1 VFLSVHGEV
10 SIKPPTPKLHHLNFF
25 SDILVVSYVLACAE
39 PAESDSNG
47 AYRTC
52 AAMHCMRRQDQA
64 RRLTNK
70 SLAAFREMIT
80 NYQYINEEETPIED
94 CTIGKETQ
102 PDTEKEAQ
110 SPHDPL
116 RCKISRESS
125 SGKSPKKT
133 RKTDK
138 KKQKNRKQTPQTSP
152 SQVILRKEHPSGNSR
167 KPSPN
172 PVTCSQR

>member
-1 VFLSVHGEV
+1 MPAFSDYAHFSFLTIFYVFLSVHGEV

-39 PAESDSNG
+39 PTESDSNG

-70 SLAAFREMIT
+70 SLAAVREMIT
-80 NYQYINEEETPIED
+80 NYQYINEEEIPIED

-102 PDTEKEAQ
+102 RDTEKEAQ
-110 SPHDPL
+110 SPHGP
-116 RCKISRESS
+116 RTSRVTRESS
-125 SGKSPKKT
+125 SGKSPKK
-133 RKTDK
+133 KTNK
-138 KKQKNRKQTPQTSP
+138 KKQKNRKKNSRTSP
-152 SQVILRKEHPSGNSR
+152 
-167 KPSPN
+167 
-172 PVTCSQR
+172 